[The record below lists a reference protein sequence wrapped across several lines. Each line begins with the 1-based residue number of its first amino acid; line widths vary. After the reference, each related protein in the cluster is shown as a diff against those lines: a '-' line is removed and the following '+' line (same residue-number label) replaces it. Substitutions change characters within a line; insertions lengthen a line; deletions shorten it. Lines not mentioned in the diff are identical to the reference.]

1 MDQSAF
7 LFSSTRVFYTSFAI
21 STWRSDRAYADS
33 IIVPLLSSFYFI
45 SYPSV
50 LFFIFLL
57 CVDTRSFFT
66 FVAFDLPD
74 GQKVAQKIKLRPRQ
88 TIENDIGLDFP
99 I

>member
-45 SYPSV
+45 SYSSV